1 MADPEYRQVP
11 FEIRDAESQAD
22 RAARWHDWLHTWQG
36 TVGLAFH
43 DDDFSS
49 SALGQS
55 VGEFQVVGFES
66 GALDYQRSQR
76 DVRGDGDYGY
86 RLLIPLEG
94 SFKLAQG
101 DSKEIFHP
109 GRIALFHWGSPMY
122 MTHDE
127 TIRALIMT
135 VPERSIRIERPE
147 DAPLA
152 LDETRP
158 VVRALDKVVRQLADE
173 KEQWNTVDFTFTFSS
188 ALTLLEGALTP
199 NRAVTLSGTKKDI
212 ERAKNAQR
220 ARILIA
226 QKASDPTVTPEAIAE
241 MCGMSLKTLHTVL
254 KSTDDITPGAMLR
267 KIRLDLARQRLSTAQ
282 PIDID
287 RIASEVGFTTT
298 KRFREAFQRQFGQT
312 PAQLRE
318 ELFGIGTKAAVEST
332 LTEAGAQR
340 RSAQGQ
346 GEEEVDAV
354 F

>member
-1 MADPEYRQVP
+1 MTDPEYRQVP
-11 FEIRDAESQAD
+11 FDMSRDESKAD

-36 TVGLAFH
+36 TVGLAFR

-55 VGEFQVVGFES
+55 VGEFHIVGFES
-66 GALDYQRSQR
+66 GALDYQRSRR
-76 DVRGDGDYGY
+76 DVRCDGDYGY

-101 DSKEIFHP
+101 DSKEIFRP
-109 GRIALFHWGSPMY
+109 GKICFFHWGSPVY

-135 VPERSIRIERPE
+135 VPEKSIRLVRPG

-158 VVRALDKVVRQLADE
+158 VVRALDRVVRQLADSR
-173 KEQWNTVDFTFTFSS
+173 EQWTTADFTYTFSS
-188 ALTLLEGALTP
+188 ALMLLEGGLTP
-199 NRAVTLSGTKKDI
+199 NRAVTLTGTEKEI
-212 ERAKNAQR
+212 ERAKDARR
-220 ARILIA
+220 ARILIE
-226 QKASDPTVTPEAIAE
+226 QKASDPTVTPEVIAE

-254 KSTDDITPGAMLR
+254 KATEGRTPGAMLR
-267 KIRLDLARQRLSTAQ
+267 KVRLDLARQRLSTPL
-282 PIDID
+282 PIDMD

-298 KRFREAFQRQFGQT
+298 RRFREAFQRQFGQT

-318 ELFGIGTKAAVEST
+318 ELFGIGTR
-332 LTEAGAQR
+332 G
-340 RSAQGQ
+340 
-346 GEEEVDAV
+346 
-354 F
+354 

>member
-1 MADPEYRQVP
+1 MTDPEYRQVP
-11 FEIRDAESQAD
+11 FDMRQDESKAD

-55 VGEFQVVGFES
+55 VGEFHIVGFES
-66 GALDYQRSQR
+66 GALTYQRSRR

-101 DSKEIFHP
+101 DSKEIFRP
-109 GRIALFHWGSPMY
+109 GKICLFHWGSPVY

-135 VPERSIRIERPE
+135 VPEKSIRLLRPG

-158 VVRALDKVVRQLADE
+158 VVRALDKVVRQLADSR
-173 KEQWNTVDFTFTFSS
+173 EQWTTADFTYTFSS
-188 ALTLLEGALTP
+188 ALTLLEGGLTP
-199 NRAVTLSGTKKDI
+199 NRAVTLTGTEKEI
-212 ERAKNAQR
+212 ERAKDAQR
-220 ARILIA
+220 ARILIE
-226 QKASDPTVTPEAIAE
+226 QKASDPTVTPEGIAE

-254 KSTDDITPGAMLR
+254 KATEGRTPGAMLR
-267 KIRLDLARQRLSTAQ
+267 KVRLDLARQRLSTPL
-282 PIDID
+282 PIDMD

-298 KRFREAFQRQFGQT
+298 RRFREAFQRQFGQT

-318 ELFGIGTKAAVEST
+318 ELFGIGTK
-332 LTEAGAQR
+332 G
-340 RSAQGQ
+340 
-346 GEEEVDAV
+346 
-354 F
+354 